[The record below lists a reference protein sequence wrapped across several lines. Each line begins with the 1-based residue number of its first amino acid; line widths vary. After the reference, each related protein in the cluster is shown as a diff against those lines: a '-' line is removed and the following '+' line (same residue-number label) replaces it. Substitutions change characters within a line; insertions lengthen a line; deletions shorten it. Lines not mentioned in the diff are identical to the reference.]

1 MEYEIDERIVRGLDY
16 YTRTVFEFVSTS
28 IGAQGTVCAGGR
40 YDGLIAELGGKPT
53 PAVGFAAGIE
63 RLLMVMEAAG
73 AKFPEE
79 DKPTLYLAGMDEES
93 RNKAFEIACALRKR
107 GVKTE
112 IDHMD
117 RSIKAQFKYADKIG
131 AKYVAVIGGN
141 ELAEGVMNVKDMATG
156 ENAKVQF
163 SLAEEFFLAQ

>member
-1 MEYEIDERIVRGLDY
+1 M
-16 YTRTVFEFVSTS
+16 
-28 IGAQGTVCAGGR
+28 
-40 YDGLIAELGGKPT
+40 
-53 PAVGFAAGIE
+53 
-63 RLLMVMEAAG
+63 
-73 AKFPEE
+73 
-79 DKPTLYLAGMDEES
+79 
-93 RNKAFEIACALRKR
+93 
-107 GVKTE
+107 KTE